1 MALPKQVQKQLKDV
15 EELEKA
21 LQAQSDQNSTKVAE
35 TTDATEVKETKAK
48 KAKDEKVEPDT
59 ETKETAETELN
70 AAPAEVKPADTS
82 PTDVEDEF
90 KQKYSTLRGKYDAE
104 VPRLHSQ
111 VKQLTDELSAFRKEM
126 TAKNEAPTKPKE
138 KVSLV
143 TDADREEFGEDLLNV
158 QRKVAKE
165 VSQEYEDRFEQQ
177 EKIIKDLQTKIAGT
191 DKQVGEVG
199 FSQRL
204 INLVPDFAQVD
215 NDKRWVAWLNEHDPM
230 LRAPRRVQ
238 AQAAFDTGDAEAIA
252 DYVKLWK
259 QTLSENSG
267 EAEKPVRQTELEKQ
281 VAPNRSA
288 NSVKTPTSQNGKYY
302 SPKDMD
308 NAWVKVRTLNTRGK
322 YDDAAKLEAE
332 LTAAYMENRVRA

>member
-15 EELEKA
+15 EALEKA
-21 LQAQSDQNSTKVAE
+21 LQAQSNPEAE
-35 TTDATEVKETKAK
+35 AKEESEAPV
-48 KAKDEKVEPDT
+48 EKVESDT
-59 ETKETAETELN
+59 ESNDPPKTELK
-70 AAPAEVKPADTS
+70 AESEKVKPADMS
-82 PTDVEDEF
+82 PTDVEDDF
-90 KQKYSTLRGKYDAE
+90 KQKYNTLRGKYDAE
-104 VPRLHSQ
+104 VPRLHQQ
-111 VKQLTDELSAFRKEM
+111 VKQLNEEIGAFRTEMAAKKE
-126 TAKNEAPTKPKE
+126 EPTKPKE

-165 VSQEYEDRFEQQ
+165 VSSEYEERFEQQ
-177 EKIIKDLQTKIAGT
+177 NKVIKELQDKIAGT

-204 INLVPDFAQVD
+204 VNLIPDFAEVD
-215 NDKRWVAWLNEHDPM
+215 NDERWVAWLNEHDPM

-238 AQAAFDTGDAEAIA
+238 AQAAFDSGDAEAIA

-259 QTLSENSG
+259 SSLADTPSEV
-267 EAEKPVRQTELEKQ
+267 EKPVRQTELEKQ

-288 NSVKTPTSQNGKYY
+288 NSSKTPTNQNGKYY
-302 SPKDMD
+302 SSKDMD

-322 YDDAAKLEAE
+322 YEDAAKLEAE

>member
-1 MALPKQVQKQLKDV
+1 MALPRQVQKQLKDV

-21 LQAQSDQNSTKVAE
+21 LQAQSDQETTKVAE
-35 TTDATEVKETKAK
+35 TTEATEVKETKAK

-59 ETKETAETELN
+59 ETKETAETKLN
-70 AAPAEVKPADTS
+70 AAPVEVKPADTS

-90 KQKYSTLRGKYDAE
+90 KQKYNTLRGKYDAE

-158 QRKVAKE
+158 QRKVAQE
-165 VSQEYEDRFEQQ
+165 VSQEYEERFEQQ

-191 DKQVGEVG
+191 NKQVGEVG

-308 NAWVKVRTLNTRGK
+308 NAWIKVRTLNTRGK

>member
-1 MALPKQVQKQLKDV
+1 MALPRQVQKQLKDV

-21 LQAQSDQNSTKVAE
+21 LQAHSDQTPTEVVE
-35 TTDATEVKETKAK
+35 ATEETDVKDTKTK
-48 KAKDEKVEPDT
+48 KSKVEKVDTDTKTKESADT
-59 ETKETAETELN
+59 ELKAD
-70 AAPAEVKPADTS
+70 PVEVKPADTS

-90 KQKYSTLRGKYDAE
+90 KQKYNTLRGKYDAE
-104 VPRLHSQ
+104 VPRLHHQ

-165 VSQEYEDRFEQQ
+165 VSQEYEERFEQQ
-177 EKIIKDLQTKIAGT
+177 EKVIKALQEKIAGT

-199 FSQRL
+199 FSQKL

-215 NDKRWVAWLNEHDPM
+215 NDERWVAWLNEHDPM

-238 AQAAFDTGDAEAIA
+238 AQAAFDSGDAEAIA
-252 DYVKLWK
+252 DYVNLWK
-259 QTLSENSG
+259 STLAETSS

-288 NSVKTPTSQNGKYY
+288 NSVKTPTNQNGKFY
-302 SPKDMD
+302 SAKDMD

-332 LTAAYMENRVRA
+332 LTAAYMENRVR

>member
-1 MALPKQVQKQLKDV
+1 MALPKQVQKQIKDV
-15 EELEKA
+15 EALEKA
-21 LQAQSDQNSTKVAE
+21 LQAQSNPEA
-35 TTDATEVKETKAK
+35 EVKEESEAPVK
-48 KAKDEKVEPDT
+48 KVESDT
-59 ETKETAETELN
+59 ESNDPPKTELK
-70 AAPAEVKPADTS
+70 AEPEKVKPADMS
-82 PTDVEDEF
+82 PTDVEDDF
-90 KQKYSTLRGKYDAE
+90 KQKYNTLRGKYDAE
-104 VPRLHSQ
+104 VPRLHQQ
-111 VKQLTDELSAFRKEM
+111 VKQLNEEIGAFRKEM
-126 TAKNEAPTKPKE
+126 AVKKEEPTKPKE

-143 TDADREEFGEDLLNV
+143 TEADREEFGEDLLNV

-165 VSQEYEDRFEQQ
+165 VSSEYEERLEQQ
-177 EKIIKDLQTKIAGT
+177 DKVIKDLQDKIAGT
-191 DKQVGEVG
+191 NKQVGEVG

-204 INLVPDFAQVD
+204 VNLIPDFAEVD
-215 NDKRWVAWLNEHDPM
+215 NDERWVAWLNEHDPM

-238 AQAAFDTGDAEAIA
+238 AQAAFDSGDAEAIA

-259 QTLSENSG
+259 SSLADTPS

-288 NSVKTPTSQNGKYY
+288 NSSKTPTNQNGKYY
-302 SPKDMD
+302 SSKDMD